1 MPQDVPTYDPAV
13 LHVRT
18 TLARASAAMRAVMGL
33 VACVAAVLSAGPD
46 TPAAWL
52 VPAIGI
58 TLVWTVVFTRTA
70 SLGTLPPW
78 LVAGDV
84 VITCALCL
92 AQGRLVPEPMLVGG
106 ASWVAGLVTVTL
118 VASAFTWRPRIA
130 VPIGIATSVAYLAG
144 GHLAAATQEALSTFG
159 VYLVQVAA
167 LAVLMTLVRRSTDSA
182 GTFLKENLRITNAA
196 RVGAQIREDQRRQLA
211 AIHGTALH
219 TLTMVG
225 LADVNAAALREQA
238 KLDLATLEELPLA
251 PSPSAASFPASAAA
265 LDLALAEVAERAD
278 LAVKTRLTAATV
290 PADVAEAFT
299 CAVTEALANVRR
311 HAGVRAADLVMER
324 GSDGEVRVEV
334 TDRGRGFDLARIPPD
349 RFGVRGSIVDA
360 MRSVGGGA
368 RFSFEDQGTRVTLW
382 WRP

>member
-1 MPQDVPTYDPAV
+1 
-13 LHVRT
+13 
-18 TLARASAAMRAVMGL
+18 MRAVLGP
-33 VACVAAVLSAGPD
+33 VACVAAVLSA
-46 TPAAWL
+46 TPETSAVWL
-52 VPAIGI
+52 VPAVAL
-58 TLVWTVVFTRTA
+58 TLVWTVVFACTA
-70 SLGTLPPW
+70 SRGTLPSW
-78 LVAGDV
+78 LVACDV

-92 AQGRLVPEPMLVGG
+92 AQGELVPEPMLVGG

-118 VASAFTWRPRIA
+118 VAAAFTWRPRVA
-130 VPIGIATSVAYLAG
+130 VPVGIATSVAYLAG
-144 GHLAAATQEALSTFG
+144 GQLASAARDAVPTFG

-182 GTFLKENLRITNAA
+182 GTFLKESLRITNAA
-196 RVGAQIREDQRRQLA
+196 KVGAQIREDQRRQLA

-251 PSPSAASFPASAAA
+251 PSPGGSSFPAFAAA
-265 LDLALAEVAERAD
+265 LDLALAEVAGRAD
-278 LAVKTRLTAATV
+278 LAVKTRLTAVTV

-311 HAGVRAADLVMER
+311 HSGVRAADLVMER
-324 GSDGEVRVEV
+324 GSDGEVRAAVS
-334 TDRGRGFDLARIPPD
+334 DRGRGFDLARIPAD